1 MTARLG
7 RVLYW
12 AGILIGTLL
21 AAAGVAIN
29 WPDDTYGPAVL
40 TAIVGFGVPFLVGRA
55 ARYILAGE

>member
-21 AAAGVAIN
+21 AAAGVAHQ
-29 WPDDTYGPAVL
+29 L
-40 TAIVGFGVPFLVGRA
+40 GR
-55 ARYILAGE
+55 